1 MYKYKYKYVCNR
13 KSTGSLLTCKLM
25 LSQLTGP
32 CLFNSFNDG
41 KISLLFCNS
50 TTEPA
55 LLFMHNH
62 NYLFEIL
69 KKNK

>member
-13 KSTGSLLTCKLM
+13 KSTGSLLKCKLM

-41 KISLLFCNS
+41 KISLLFCNN

-55 LLFMHNH
+55 VPFMHNH